1 MTASEPTGRIERNE
15 RLDRINVTHEWG
27 VLKEA
32 VVGRVIDFRVPRG
45 LGAGLPDPLRFLPD
59 RTRREL
65 PRWAGRLWSDADPEG
80 YARSVEQIEG
90 LARFLAGHGVVV
102 HRPRELTGPEL
113 SVYGGD
119 GDRFSTQTFVR
130 DPMVVIGDHVIEAAL
145 RLPARFKERFGLRPV
160 FAKAVSRGARY
171 SVMPPP
177 SPVPVPELASAT
189 GPFLE
194 GGDVAV
200 LGRDVLV
207 GHGRG
212 GAASDPEGARWLA
225 RLLGDGYRVH
235 GVPISEQV
243 IHLDDGLTAVR
254 EGLAVVCREQFLD
267 GVPAQ
272 VADWELIDVSLRD
285 AVNLLAGNSL
295 VLGPGEVLVDERLTG
310 LAEALT
316 ARNATVHTLPFD
328 AVTAFA
334 GGFRCAHHPLVRE
347 LDA

>member
-1 MTASEPTGRIERNE
+1 MTTPQP
-15 RLDRINVTHEWG
+15 LDRVNVTHEWG

-32 VVGRVIDFRVPRG
+32 VVGRVIDFRVPER
-45 LGAGLPDPLRFLPD
+45 LGAGLPDSLRFLPEQ
-59 RTRREL
+59 TRRNL
-65 PRWAGRLWSDADPEG
+65 PRWAGRLWSEADPEG
-80 YARSVEQIEG
+80 WARSVGQIEG
-90 LARFLAGHGVVV
+90 LARFLTGRGVAV
-102 HRPRELTGPEL
+102 HRPRELTEPEL
-113 SVYGGD
+113 AVYGRD

-130 DPMVVIGDHVIEAAL
+130 DPMIVVGDHVIEAAL

-160 FAKAVSRGARY
+160 FAQAAARGARC

-194 GGDVAV
+194 GGDVLV

-207 GHGRG
+207 GIGRG
-212 GAASDPEGARWLA
+212 GTASDAQGARWLA
-225 RLLGDGYRVH
+225 RLLGDGHRVH
-235 GVPISEQV
+235 EVPLSDRV

-254 EGLAVVCREQFLD
+254 EGLAVVCRQQFPD
-267 GVPAQ
+267 GVPAP
-272 VADWELIDVSLRD
+272 VADWDLIDVTLWE

-316 ARNATVHTLPFD
+316 GRNVTVHTLAFD

-347 LDA
+347 LGE

>member
-1 MTASEPTGRIERNE
+1 MIEVWRPKGRQ
-15 RLDRINVTHEWG
+15 TSG
-27 VLKEA
+27 S
-32 VVGRVIDFRVPRG
+32 
-45 LGAGLPDPLRFLPD
+45 LRFLPE
-59 RTRREL
+59 RTREDP
-65 PRWAGRLWSDADPEG
+65 PRRAGKPWSDADPEG
-80 YARSVEQIEG
+80 YTRSVEQIEG
-90 LARFLAGHGVVV
+90 LARFPAGRGVVV
-102 HRPRELTGPEL
+102 HRPRELTESEPAAYER
-113 SVYGGD
+113 D
-119 GDRFSTQTFVR
+119 GDRFSMQTFVR
-130 DPMVVIGDHVIEAAL
+130 DPVIVVGDHVIEAVL

-160 FAKAVSRGARY
+160 FAEAVSRGARY
-171 SVMPPP
+171 SVVPPP

-194 GGDVAV
+194 GGDVMV

-212 GAASDPEGARWLA
+212 GAASDAEGARWLA
-225 RLLGDGYRVH
+225 RRLGDEYRVH
-235 GVPISEQV
+235 EVPISDQV

-254 EGLAVVCREQFLD
+254 EGLAVVCREQFPD

-272 VADWELIDVSLRD
+272 VADWELIDVGLRD
-285 AVNLLAGNSL
+285 AVNLLSGNSL

-316 ARNATVHTLPFD
+316 ARNVTVHTLPFE

-347 LDA
+347 LGA